1 MEVRHRHCPADA
13 TVPVS
18 RRKLTQ
24 GDVRGVTG
32 DRHCAGLSRPSG
44 GQRLGQRRGIRPR
57 GLLAR
62 TRKLAASLAGQR

>member
-1 MEVRHRHCPADA
+1 MKVRHRHCPADA

-18 RRKLTQ
+18 RRKLAQ
-24 GDVRGVTG
+24 GYVPGVTS

-44 GQRLGQRRGIRPR
+44 AQRLGQRRGIQPR

-62 TRKLAASLAGQR
+62 TWKLAASLAA